1 MKTSQF
7 CPRFGEV
14 AIELGYI
21 TPEQLKEALTEQTND
36 DIASKPHR
44 LIGTILFEKGW
55 LTNKQIDIVLEHIFQ
70 FKKV

>member
-36 DIASKPHR
+36 DIASKPQDSSEQYC
-44 LIGTILFEKGW
+44 L
-55 LTNKQIDIVLEHIFQ
+55 
-70 FKKV
+70 KKAG